1 MQPMT
6 STPNNQ
12 IAQRRFVVLLH
23 ALPTGESHFDL
34 MIEDGDALA
43 TWRVDSDPAL
53 VSTDRPVMCTRIDD
67 HRPVYLDY
75 EGPVSRNRGDV
86 RRHDSGTCIVGD
98 LSGSLIQIRFQGKHL
113 IGDCELAQVE
123 SSRDQWRLRLA

>member
-1 MQPMT
+1 MP
-6 STPNNQ
+6 
-12 IAQRRFVVLLH
+12 RFVILTHDHPKLH
-23 ALPTGESHFDL
+23 WDL
-34 MIEDGDALA
+34 MVEWEGTLR
-43 TWRVDSDPAL
+43 TWRLLQEPCLGDIPAEQL
-53 VSTDRPVMCTRIDD
+53 AD
-67 HRPVYLDY
+67 HRLAYLDY